1 MKCPV
6 CKKEYSENDTECSVC
21 GFTELN
27 VVFSNK
33 TEQQEWERTVVRPC
47 RALWNAH
54 SNMYEKLLKRY
65 RGLRA
70 KYDELKSNY
79 DSLNQDYTDL
89 KRDFDT
95 LAPLSPKVPAVDT
108 MGKPGW
114 NTSGKIAHPNFFT
127 AWNYSYTQCEL
138 SNIYTTCSGLSIT
151 INFLAKKTYDEDG
164 DLSTSHNIAFK
175 YKLKDSTGVVILTGS
190 WVKNGLRIGD
200 VVKGYF
206 TINNITSSGY
216 VLEFGDYD

>member
-1 MKCPV
+1 MRCPV
-6 CKKEYSENDTECSVC
+6 CKKECLENDTECSVC

-27 VVFSNK
+27 VFFSNK
-33 TEQQEWERTVVRPC
+33 TEQQEWERDVVRPC

-70 KYDELKSNY
+70 KYDELKLNY

-95 LAPLSPKVPAVDT
+95 LAALSPKVSAVDT
-108 MGKPGW
+108 NSKPGW
-114 NTSGKIAHPNFFT
+114 NTSGLIAHPNFFT
-127 AWNYSYTQCEL
+127 AWYGSYTQCEL
-138 SNIYTTCSGLSIT
+138 SNIYTTCSGSSVT
-151 INFLAKKTYDEDG
+151 IHFLAKKIYDKDG
-164 DLSTSHNIAFK
+164 DASTRYCIQFR
-175 YKLKDSTGVVILTGS
+175 YKLKDSAGIVVLTNHWS
-190 WVKNGLRIGD
+190 EYGLSVGD

-206 TINNITSSGY
+206 TINNVTSSGY